1 MPANL
6 LQAMAITRYHRHL
19 QRLGRAGTLDD
30 TARLWVGR
38 FAHLWRV
45 RFTEYSRAA

>member
-6 LQAMAITRYHRHL
+6 LQAAAIARYHHHL

-30 TARLWVGR
+30 TARHWVAR
-38 FAHLWRV
+38 FAHLWRA
-45 RFTEYSRAA
+45 RFEGAGRAA